1 MSHANT
7 EALRAVLED
16 AWERRADLTP
26 EMIARD
32 VRPAVDAAITAHHS
46 SMQGKVFPAGEGIV
60 KGDVEETIRSV
71 SRLARDGMRE
81 TDIEVLHI
89 MID

>member
-32 VRPAVDAAITAHHS
+32 VRPAVDAAITGLESGA
-46 SMQGKVFPAGEGIV
+46 
-60 KGDVEETIRSV
+60 
-71 SRLARDGMRE
+71 LALAKLGASLR
-81 TDIEVLHI
+81 
-89 MID
+89 